1 EVFYYDS
8 DNDNLGSGE
17 SSEFCFG
24 EHPDGWVQNNDD
36 EYPDCVDNFY
46 DDCGI
51 CGGDGSDDVGC
62 GCFNPAALEYWYDSD
77 GDEMGFGPSE
87 EFCLQDLPEGWVLN
101 NDDIEPNCST
111 NDTDYC
117 GVCAGGGLNDLG
129 CGCFELAPIGF
140 CYDAD
145 GDGLGFGSVVEY
157 CAVDI
162 PESWVIDCSDTE
174 PFCETNDTDD
184 CNVCGGDNSSCTGCT
199 DENAWNYC
207 IDCTIEDGSCIFI
220 PEAFNFSQSTAQAF
234 YFVIDADISDVALNE
249 YEDWI
254 GVFNGDVCV
263 GSRPWEGTFTSAP
276 AMGDDGSEW
285 TAGYLENG
293 DYPTFK
299 IFDASEN
306 TYFETEAINIYLQ
319 DQLSSREEYNGWV
332 NFGFFNIERL
342 RARLPDCVNVLD
354 GNAYIDDCG
363 ECVGGTTD
371 LADGWSKD
379 CNGDCFGESYLDN
392 CGICSEGNSGHSSNA
407 DDLGCGC
414 FELAPENYWYDADG
428 DSLGSGDPVSLCF
441 DDVSEVWVQNGDD
454 LEPFCSTNDTD
465 ECGVCA
471 GNNNDMDCAGIC
483 FGTTLIDDCG
493 ECGGDGTSCLAP
505 VANAQSIELFEDISS
520 TIILSGYD
528 PNSFPITEYTILTS
542 PLNGSLTGEL
552 PTVIYIPDL
561 NFNGEDSFQFVVS
574 TNQFTSEP
582 ATISLTILPVN
593 DAPIAYDIQEN
604 LEEDQSIEFQLIGF
618 DIDGDEL
625 SYQITSGPYEGQAEL
640 IGSNVTYTPNQNY
653 YGLDS
658 FDFIVNDGQIN
669 SNTATGFLTI
679 NSTNDFPVIESIEN
693 QETLEN
699 ESLVLNVNAT
709 DEDDDFLIYSATVD
723 GNASVI
729 VNGSEL
735 NIIPDYNYNG
745 VIIISVNVTD
755 GFGVV
760 SEEFTLTVLPVNNP
774 PEFSTIPS
782 QSTNEDVEI
791 DIELIA
797 TDPDGD
803 ELIYSVDDSDNAT
816 YTING
821 NVLSIS
827 LNENYYGQ
835 FIATVFVSD
844 GEYSDST
851 SFTVNV
857 NSVNDAPEFIFVDN
871 QNGLE
876 DVEFSLELVA
886 ADIEG
891 DDITFSASADGNSQ
905 IEIIDNLLVVI
916 PNENFN
922 GDINI
927 SIFASDGLATDSEL
941 FMLSVN
947 PVNDSPQI
955 SIINDIIIDEDNS
968 TTFRILATDIDG
980 DALTYSASGLDVS
993 FEYDDDLVTVHP
1005 NENLS
1010 GVVEITATAA
1020 DDELQVSTIFN
1031 LIINEVNDA
1040 PVIISE
1046 IEDLELNQNGE
1057 DFTIDLTD
1065 HFYDVENGNNLEYS
1079 IFENHPAI
1087 IASVE
1092 NNNMT
1097 LSIVENI
1104 IGSGFI

>member
-1 EVFYYDS
+1 
-8 DNDNLGSGE
+8 
-17 SSEFCFG
+17 
-24 EHPDGWVQNNDD
+24 
-36 EYPDCVDNFY
+36 
-46 DDCGI
+46 
-51 CGGDGSDDVGC
+51 
-62 GCFNPAALEYWYDSD
+62 
-77 GDEMGFGPSE
+77 
-87 EFCLQDLPEGWVLN
+87 
-101 NDDIEPNCST
+101 
-111 NDTDYC
+111 
-117 GVCAGGGLNDLG
+117 
-129 CGCFELAPIGF
+129 
-140 CYDAD
+140 
-145 GDGLGFGSVVEY
+145 
-157 CAVDI
+157 
-162 PESWVIDCSDTE
+162 
-174 PFCETNDTDD
+174 
-184 CNVCGGDNSSCTGCT
+184 
-199 DENAWNYC
+199 
-207 IDCTIEDGSCIFI
+207 
-220 PEAFNFSQSTAQAF
+220 
-234 YFVIDADISDVALNE
+234 
-249 YEDWI
+249 
-254 GVFNGDVCV
+254 
-263 GSRPWEGTFTSAP
+263 
-276 AMGDDGSEW
+276 
-285 TAGYLENG
+285 
-293 DYPTFK
+293 PTFK

-1104 IGSGFI
+1104 IGSGFISITASDNTSREVASINFAVNVIAVNQPPIVNDMILTADEDLELAFTLDASDESSELVISILSGPS

>member
-1 EVFYYDS
+1 MPVEFEYNQSTSQAFYFIIDANIGGVPIEEGDWIAGFRGDLCVGAREWTGTYTDIPIMG
-8 DNDNLGSGE
+8 DDGE
-17 SSEFCFG
+17 EYSAG
-24 EHPDGWVQNNDD
+24 YMLPG
-36 EYPDCVDNFY
+36 EYPDFKIYKLSEQNIYNAQPSEDVGFPQDLLAFVEIQSVDVLYDCADVLGGFSVY
-46 DDCGI
+46 DDCGVCDGGGSDDIGCGCFEDAVLTYYIDTDLDGLGTGLGSDFCLADVPDGYVLDGSDLDDDCFSNEYQNWYEDLDGDGLGYELTIADLCTDITEFEGSVLNSDDLEPNCPTNDIDGCGI
-51 CGGDGSDDVGC
+51 CGGDNSTCNGC
-62 GCFNPAALEYWYDSD
+62 
-77 GDEMGFGPSE
+77 ME
-87 EFCLQDLPEGWVLN
+87 ED
-101 NDDIEPNCST
+101 
-111 NDTDYC
+111 
-117 GVCAGGGLNDLG
+117 
-129 CGCFELAPIGF
+129 
-140 CYDAD
+140 
-145 GDGLGFGSVVEY
+145 
-157 CAVDI
+157 
-162 PESWVIDCSDTE
+162 
-174 PFCETNDTDD
+174 
-184 CNVCGGDNSSCTGCT
+184 
-199 DENAWNYC
+199 AWNYC
-207 IDCTIEDGSCIFI
+207 SDCLVPTEYCIYTPDQFH
-220 PEAFNFSQSTAQAF
+220 FSQSTSQAF
-234 YFVIDADISDVALNE
+234 YFIIESNISEISLSEN
-249 YEDWI
+249 EDWI
-254 GVFNGDVCV
+254 GAFKGDICV
-263 GSRPWEGTFTSAP
+263 GSWPWEGTFTSVP
-276 AMGDDGSEW
+276 AMGNDGSEW
-285 TAGYLENG
+285 TSTYLENG

-306 TYFETEAINIYLQ
+306 TYFVTEAINIYNQ
-319 DQLSSREEYNGWV
+319 DQLSSSGYDGWS
-332 NFGFFNIERL
+332 NFGFYEVEHL
-342 RARLPDCVNVLD
+342 RALVPDCADILEGD
-354 GNAYIDDCG
+354 AYIDDCG
-363 ECVGGTTD
+363 ECVGGTTNV
-371 LADGWSKD
+371 LDGWAKD
-379 CNGDCFGESYLDN
+379 CFGDCFGEAYLDT
-392 CGICSEGNSGHSSNA
+392 CDICSEGNSEHIANI
-407 DDLGCGC
+407 DDIGCGC
-414 FELAPENYWYDADG
+414 FQLAPEDYWYDSDSDG
-428 DSLGSGDPVSLCF
+428 LGSGDFVSLCL
-441 DDVSEVWVQNGDD
+441 DDVSSVWVQNNDD
-454 LEPFCSTNDTD
+454 TDPFCSSNDTD
-465 ECGVCA
+465 NCGVCA
-471 GNNNDMDCAGIC
+471 GNNINMDCAGIC
-483 FGTTLIDDCG
+483 FGDSVIDECDV
-493 ECGGDGTSCLAP
+493 CGGNGASCLAP
-505 VANAQSIELFEDISS
+505 VAVGQELDLFEDNSLPI
-520 TIILSGYD
+520 TLSAYD
-528 PNSFPITEYTILTS
+528 PNGYPITEYALISS
-542 PLNGSLTGEL
+542 PLNGSLYGIAPNFTFT
-552 PTVIYIPDL
+552 PNL
-561 NFNGEDSFQFVVS
+561 NYNGEDSFQFTVS
-574 TNQFTSEP
+574 TNLYTSEP
-582 ATISLTILPVN
+582 AIVSLTILPVN
-593 DAPIAYDIQEN
+593 DPPIAYDIQET

-625 SYQITSGPYEGQAEL
+625 SFEIISGPYAGESFI
-640 IGSNVTYTPNQNY
+640 IGDTASYTPNQNY
-653 YGLDS
+653 FGLDS

-669 SNTATGFLTI
+669 SNTATGFLSI

-699 ESLVLNVNAT
+699 ELLVLNVNAT
-709 DEDDDFLIYSATVD
+709 DDDDDFLIYSATVD

-774 PEFSTIPS
+774 PEFLIIPS

-816 YTING
+816 FTVNG
-821 NVLSIS
+821 NVMSIS

-835 FIATVFVSD
+835 FITNIFVSD

-980 DALTYSASGLDVS
+980 DALTYSASGVDVS

-1020 DDELQVSTIFN
+1020 DNELLS
-1031 LIINEVNDA
+1031 LIHI
-1040 PVIISE
+1040 
-1046 IEDLELNQNGE
+1046 
-1057 DFTIDLTD
+1057 
-1065 HFYDVENGNNLEYS
+1065 
-1079 IFENHPAI
+1079 
-1087 IASVE
+1087 
-1092 NNNMT
+1092 
-1097 LSIVENI
+1097 
-1104 IGSGFI
+1104 